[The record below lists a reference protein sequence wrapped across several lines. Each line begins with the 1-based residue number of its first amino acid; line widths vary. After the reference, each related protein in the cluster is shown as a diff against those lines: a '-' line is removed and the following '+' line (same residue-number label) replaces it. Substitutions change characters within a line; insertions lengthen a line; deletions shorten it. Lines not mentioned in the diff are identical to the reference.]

1 MLKRD
6 EGRHQVGHEEN
17 AATGVPGETREIRIV
32 SEVSVRFNSS
42 LSLCGHRSYLI
53 IKPSYFSFCLLM
65 RREKETRER
74 VYALYLTSKGSP
86 ANNELYFFPVV
97 KKKKLFISGGGEEEK

>member
-32 SEVSVRFNSS
+32 SDEVSLCSLQFLLISPRAQIIFDNKAKLLFFLSFNEE
-42 LSLCGHRSYLI
+42 
-53 IKPSYFSFCLLM
+53 
-65 RREKETRER
+65 REKETTRR
-74 VYALYLTSKGSP
+74 ASVRALSDFKGQPS
-86 ANNELYFFPVV
+86 E
-97 KKKKLFISGGGEEEK
+97 